1 MLLDPRLDKPLRGA
15 SCKCILLPGVLGIS
29 GKAVCV
35 CVWRGAGRGG
45 AINSPLPR
53 QAIERWKLQ
62 MQTVLHGALG
72 LSGVR

>member
-1 MLLDPRLDKPLRGA
+1 M
-15 SCKCILLPGVLGIS
+15 
-29 GKAVCV
+29 CV
-35 CVWRGAGRGG
+35 YGGWGGGGG